1 VEGIDL
7 ACLALDDARFAS
19 ELFENLLREEDFSNG
34 QIVGEGGIVGA

>member
-7 ACLALDDARFAS
+7 ACLALDDARFAG
-19 ELFENLLREEDFSNG
+19 ELFKNLLREEDFSDG